1 MSRIQELF
9 KKKRDILSIYFTAGF
24 PKLDD
29 TVLIIKTLVQGGAD
43 MIEIGIPFSDPLA
56 DGPVI
61 QESSELALKN
71 GMTLSKLFDQLKD
84 VRKEAGVSET
94 SLLLMGYLNPVLQFG
109 VTRFCEKAKACGIDG
124 VIIPDLPLDVYL
136 EEYKELFQKAGLK
149 VIFLI
154 TPQTSDERI
163 RLIDKHSEGFIYLV
177 SSAST
182 TGVKGQISEEQIA
195 YFTRIRSMKLSNPVL
210 IGFGIADKA
219 GFNKAC
225 EYAEGAI
232 IGSAFVKVLRLE
244 NGLTENI
251 KKFISPLRQKMP
263 L

>member
-1 MSRIQELF
+1 MNRIEELF
-9 KKKRDILSIYFTAGF
+9 KKKRNILSIYFTAGF
-24 PKLDD
+24 PELKD
-29 TVLIIKTLVQGGAD
+29 TVPVIKTLAQGGAD

-61 QESSELALKN
+61 QQSSELALKN
-71 GMTLSKLFDQLKD
+71 GMTLSLLFDQLND
-84 VRKEAGVSET
+84 IRKETAVSNT

-109 VTRFCEKAKACGIDG
+109 IAGFCEKAKACGIDG

-136 EEYKELFQKAGLK
+136 QEYKELFQKAGIK
-149 VIFLI
+149 VVFLV

-182 TGVKGQISEEQIA
+182 TGVKGQISEEQLA
-195 YFTRIRSMKLSNPVL
+195 YFARIRAMKLSNPVL

-232 IGSAFVKVLRLE
+232 IGSAFVKVLGQR

-251 KKFISPLRQKMP
+251 KKFISPLRQEMP